1 VKTYILFITS
11 VEQWGGAQKYVLLLA
26 DSLLSAGC
34 RVYLLGGG
42 RLSNRFDPL
51 LSSRNYIYKPIA
63 ISQSFFT
70 PLSDLLCVFRLIRI
84 FQIIRPSAVL
94 ISSSKAGLL
103 GRLASLLTRQR
114 VIYTV
119 HGVSFAPGN
128 GRSRLLNFFLKSS
141 EYLLSWCTSSII
153 AVSNLDKKL
162 LLSLG
167 VSPARVVRVY
177 NGVPD
182 QSQELHSDRPSGFS
196 AESINLISV
205 ARLAPQKDHA
215 TLIHAFA
222 ILDCQD
228 FLLHIV
234 GDGPLLPYLRSLAKE
249 LGVER
254 RVFFHGEHGSLS
266 PFYRHADLFVLAS
279 HYEGFPMSTLEAL
292 SFSLP
297 VVVSDVGGSR
307 ELFELDPGIG
317 SLVPPRSSS
326 LLASAIAKYTD
337 YDLRRECSIRSRKLY
352 ENYFTK
358 EIMINST
365 LAVVQS

>member
-1 VKTYILFITS
+1 MKTFILLITS

-34 RVYLLGGG
+34 RVYLIGGG
-42 RLSNRFDPL
+42 RLSTRFDPL
-51 LSSRNYIYKPIA
+51 LSSRDFIYKPIA
-63 ISQSFFT
+63 ISQSFFS
-70 PLSDLLCVFRLIRI
+70 PLSDLLCVFRLIRT
-84 FQIIRPSAVL
+84 FLLIRPSAVL
-94 ISSSKAGLL
+94 ISSTKAGLL

-128 GRSRLLNFFLKSS
+128 GRSLLLNFFLKSS
-141 EYLLSWCTSSII
+141 ESLLSWCTSSII
-153 AVSNLDKKL
+153 AVSNLDKQL

-177 NGVPD
+177 NGVDD
-182 QSQELHSDRPSGFS
+182 QSQDLDCDLPSGFS
-196 AESINLISV
+196 PDSINLISV

-215 TLIHAFA
+215 TLLHAFA
-222 ILDCQD
+222 MLDCRD

-234 GDGPLLPYLRSLAKE
+234 GDGPLLPPLRSLAQE
-249 LGVER
+249 LGVED
-254 RVFFHGEHGSLS
+254 RVFFHGEHCCVS
-266 PFYRHADLFVLAS
+266 PFYRHADVFVLAS

-307 ELFELDPGIG
+307 ELFEIDPCIG
-317 SLVPPRSSS
+317 SLVPPRSVP
-326 LLASAIAKYTD
+326 LLASAIAKYAD
-337 YDLRRECSIRSRKLY
+337 DDLRRNCSIRSRSLFEK
-352 ENYFTK
+352 YFTK
-358 EIMINST
+358 EAMVGST
-365 LAVVQS
+365 LAVVLD